1 MGLDLSRVMRSS
13 PYWPVFGHPTVRR
26 VLPGV
31 AVSSLGDG
39 MAVVAVS
46 WLAIELAPDAGRGV
60 WVALAAA
67 AYTLSGAVGA
77 LLLGRFLRHR
87 PPAQLV
93 GWDAALRAGAL
104 GAIPLLHA
112 FGALG
117 IEGYVALLAISSVL
131 HSWGQAGVYTLIAR
145 ALPERDHLAG
155 NAVLSAVGS
164 IATVVGPPL
173 ATLLIVYGGPAT
185 VLAVDATTFLVLA
198 VTFLVAVP
206 GDPAP
211 ESEDDDTASR
221 ATGFAVIR
229 RVPAL
234 SGLLAL
240 SFAFFF
246 LFGPVYVALPLHV
259 SDGLGASAGVL
270 AAFYTAFGVGAVL
283 GSVFTGFLGR
293 WRMWPT
299 TAGIVIGFGALLL
312 PLGLGAPTAVS
323 VVCFGAAGLLWP
335 PYSSLS
341 TALFQRSAP
350 GAVLPQALAASSA
363 VRVLAVPL
371 GTALGGPLVAG
382 LGAVGALRLSG
393 AGIALV
399 GVVAAALAA
408 LRALRTRPG
417 PGAGTASP
425 AGTEPAAGPPAGEG
439 GIGDGGSALSRHG

>member
-1 MGLDLSRVMRSS
+1 MGLDLSRVLRPS
-13 PYWPVFGHPTVRR
+13 PYRPVVQHPTLRR
-26 VLPGV
+26 VLPGF

-46 WLAIELAPDAGRGV
+46 WLAIELAPPANRGV

-87 PPAQLV
+87 SPARLA

-104 GAIPLLHA
+104 GAIPILYA
-112 FGALG
+112 CGVLG
-117 IEGYVALLAISSVL
+117 IQGYVVLLALSSVL

-145 ALPERDHLAG
+145 VLPERDHLAG
-155 NAVLSAVGS
+155 NAVLSGVGS
-164 IATVVGPPL
+164 IATVAGPPL
-173 ATLLIVYGGPAT
+173 ATLLIALGGPAT
-185 VLAVDATTFLVLA
+185 VLAVDAVTFLVLA

-206 GDPAP
+206 KDAVPKP
-211 ESEDDDTASR
+211 EDDTASR
-221 ATGFAVIR
+221 AAGLAVIR
-229 RVPAL
+229 NVPAL
-234 SGLLAL
+234 VGLLTL

-259 SDGLGASAGVL
+259 SDDLGASAGVL
-270 AAFYTAFGVGAVL
+270 AAFYTAFGIGAVV
-283 GSVFTGFLGR
+283 GSVLTGFLSR
-293 WRMWPT
+293 WRLWPT
-299 TAGIVIGFGALLL
+299 TVGIVVGFGALML

-323 VVCFGAAGLLWP
+323 VACFGMAGLLWP
-335 PYSSLS
+335 PYASLS
-341 TALFQRSAP
+341 TTLFQRSAP
-350 GAVLPQALAASSA
+350 GALLPQALAANSA

-399 GVVAAALAA
+399 GLAAAVFLTLHAS
-408 LRALRTRPG
+408 RTRHQPP
-417 PGAGTASP
+417 PGATPLADDED
-425 AGTEPAAGPPAGEG
+425 ARAQTAAGP
-439 GIGDGGSALSRHG
+439 

>member
-1 MGLDLSRVMRSS
+1 MGPDLSRVMRSS
-13 PYWPVFGHPTVRR
+13 PYWPVISHTTLRR
-26 VLPGV
+26 VLPGF

-46 WLAIELAPDAGRGV
+46 WLAIELAPAADRGI

-87 PPAQLV
+87 PPTQLA

-104 GAIPLLHA
+104 GAIPVLYA

-117 IEGYVALLAISSVL
+117 IQGYVALLAVSSVL

-145 ALPERDHLAG
+145 VLPERDHLAG
-155 NAVLSAVGS
+155 NAVLSGVGS
-164 IATVVGPPL
+164 IATVAGPPL
-173 ATLLIVYGGPAT
+173 ATLLIAFGSPAT

-206 GDPAP
+206 KDAVP
-211 ESEDDDTASR
+211 EPEDDTASR
-221 ATGFAVIR
+221 AAGFAVIR
-229 RVPAL
+229 RSPAL

-259 SDGLGASAGVL
+259 SDDLGASAGVL
-270 AAFYTAFGVGAVL
+270 AGFYTAFGIGAVL
-283 GSVFTGFLGR
+283 GSVLTGHLSR
-293 WRMWPT
+293 WRLWPT
-299 TAGIVIGFGALLL
+299 TVGIVIGFGALML
-312 PLGLGAPTAVS
+312 PLGLGAPTAMS
-323 VVCFGAAGLLWP
+323 VVCFGVAGLLWP

-341 TALFQRSAP
+341 TTLLQRSAP
-350 GAVLPQALAASSA
+350 SALLPQALAASSA
-363 VRVLAVPL
+363 VRVLSVPL
-371 GTALGGPLVAG
+371 GTALGGPLAGG

-393 AGIALV
+393 AGIVVV
-399 GVVAAALAA
+399 GLVAASALT
-408 LRALRTRPG
+408 LRAARTCH
-417 PGAGTASP
+417 
-425 AGTEPAAGPPAGEG
+425 EPAAGTAKPACAEAERETDAEQQAG
-439 GIGDGGSALSRHG
+439 AQP

>member
-1 MGLDLSRVMRSS
+1 MGPDLSKLMRSS
-13 PYWPVFGHPTVRR
+13 PYWPVISHATLRR
-26 VLPGV
+26 VLPGF

-46 WLAIELAPDAGRGV
+46 WLAIELAPAPDRGF

-87 PPAQLV
+87 RPNQLA
-93 GWDAALRAGAL
+93 GWDATLRAGAL
-104 GAIPLLHA
+104 GAIPVLHA

-117 IEGYVALLAISSVL
+117 IEGYVALLAVSSVL
-131 HSWGQAGVYTLIAR
+131 HSWGQAGVWTLLAR
-145 ALPERDHLAG
+145 VLPDRDHLAG
-155 NAVLSAVGS
+155 NAVLSGVGAIS
-164 IATVVGPPL
+164 TVLGPPL
-173 ATLLIVYGGPAT
+173 ATLLIAFGGPAA
-185 VLAVDATTFLVLA
+185 VLAVDAATFGILA

-206 GDPAP
+206 RDAVP
-211 ESEDDDTASR
+211 EPEDGTASR
-221 ATGFAVIR
+221 AAGFAVIR

-259 SDGLGASAGVL
+259 SDDLGASAGLL
-270 AAFYTAFGVGAVL
+270 ALYYMAFGIGAVL
-283 GSVFTGFLGR
+283 GSVLTGFLGR

-299 TAGIVIGFGALLL
+299 TVGIVIGFGALML

-341 TALFQRSAP
+341 TTLFQRAAP
-350 GAVLPQALAASSA
+350 GALLPQALAASSA
-363 VRVLAVPL
+363 VRVLSVPL

-382 LGAVGALRLSG
+382 FGAAGALRLSG

-399 GVVAAALAA
+399 GLVAAAALT
-408 LRALRTRPG
+408 LRAARTRRAAPTG
-417 PGAGTASP
+417 PTEPAGAEPP
-425 AGTEPAAGPPAGEG
+425 AGTDSEVGARP
-439 GIGDGGSALSRHG
+439 